1 MSNPLP
7 IALADL
13 TSIAEETWAT
23 VVNLPLEPGTAVPSG
38 NVLISCVQIIFPN
51 TTYVVAISA
60 GPELAAKLAAGM
72 LMMSPE
78 EVGEQDRN
86 DAFGE
91 IANILGGGVKS
102 RLPDVGSMSMPVV
115 IAGTDVTVKPP
126 KCVLALCACHSCS
139 GAPLAISVYHQ
150 E

>member
-13 TSIAEETWAT
+13 STIADETWST
-23 VVNLPLEPGTAVPSG
+23 VINLPLEPGSAVPVG
-38 NVLISCVQIIFPN
+38 NVLISCVQIIYPT

-91 IANILGGGVKS
+91 IANILGGGVKA
-102 RLPDVGSMSMPVV
+102 RLPEVGSMSMPVV
-115 IAGTDVTVKPP
+115 ISGTDVTVKHP
-126 KCVLALCACHSCS
+126 KCVLALCACHTCAGS
-139 GAPLAISVYHQ
+139 PLAISVYHQ